1 MKVNKWLVAG
11 IVGLTG
17 LGLLT
22 GCGDKKETASTPSS
36 SEVQQKTPTAEEPF
50 IEGVPMDYY
59 VGEEGKELKKP
70 DLYFVPTKDHKV
82 EIYDVNYNDD
92 GEKEGLQDYKH
103 NDPKFVYT
111 VTLPYKV
118 EKTNHE
124 GIYQIIMQAN
134 EEKLE
139 KLPEIMDSN
148 CNSKDQIVYDVTE
161 KDGQL
166 YVGDEWTASYNVE
179 KDKPEYKKENLTKD
193 DLLGKNE
200 REAVYLSP
208 SSYTDK

>member
-59 VGEEGKELKKP
+59 VDEEVKKP
-70 DLYFVPTKDHKV
+70 DIYFVPTKDHKV
-82 EIYDVNYNDD
+82 EIYDVSYEDEET
-92 GEKEGLQDYKH
+92 GEKDYKN
-103 NDPKFVYT
+103 NDPKFIYT
-111 VTLPYKV
+111 TTLPYKI
-118 EKTNHE
+118 EKTEHE
-124 GIYQIIMQAN
+124 GVYQIVMQAN
-134 EEKLE
+134 DDELE
-139 KLPEIMDSN
+139 KLPEFMDN
-148 CNSKDQIVYDVTE
+148 NHNEKNQIIYDVTE

-166 YVGDEWTASYNVE
+166 YAGIGYIATYN
-179 KDKPEYKKENLTKD
+179 PETKKTDYKKQDSSRKSLLEGYAYLAPSNYTK
-193 DLLGKNE
+193 
-200 REAVYLSP
+200 
-208 SSYTDK
+208 

>member
-82 EIYDVNYNDD
+82 EIYDVNYNND

-118 EKTNHE
+118 EKTNE
-124 GIYQIIMQAN
+124 KDVYKIVMTLDK
-134 EEKLE
+134 EESSKIPYLLE
-139 KLPEIMDSN
+139 DSVN
-148 CNSKDQIVYDVTE
+148 DKNQIVIDVTE
-161 KDGQL
+161 DKGQL
-166 YVGDEWTASYNVE
+166 YLGTHYKGKTWT
-179 KDKPEYKKENLTKD
+179 KKELISD
-193 DLLGKNE
+193 DGTEYLL
-200 REAVYLSP
+200 P

>member
-59 VGEEGKELKKP
+59 VDEEVKKP
-70 DLYFVPTKDHKV
+70 DIYFVPTKDHKV
-82 EIYDVNYNDD
+82 EIYDVSYEDEET
-92 GEKEGLQDYKH
+92 GKEDYKK
-103 NDPKFVYT
+103 NEPKFIYAT
-111 VTLPYKV
+111 TLPYKV
-118 EKTNHE
+118 EKTEHK
-124 GIYQIIMQAN
+124 GVYQIVMQAN
-134 EEKLE
+134 EEELE
-139 KLPEIMDSN
+139 KLPEFMDDN
-148 CNSKDQIVYDVTE
+148 CNEKNQVIYDVTE

-166 YVGDEWTASYNVE
+166 YAGIGYIATYNPDT
-179 KDKPEYKKENLTKD
+179 KKTEYKKQDSSRES
-193 DLLGKNE
+193 LLKGY
-200 REAVYLSP
+200 AYLAP
-208 SSYTDK
+208 SHYTDK

>member
-1 MKVNKWLVAG
+1 MKVNKWLVVG
-11 IVGLTG
+11 ILGLTG

-59 VGEEGKELKKP
+59 VDEEVKKP
-70 DLYFVPTKDHKV
+70 RIYFVPTKDHKV
-82 EIYDVNYNDD
+82 EIYDVSYEDEET
-92 GEKEGLQDYKH
+92 GKEDYKK
-103 NDPKFVYT
+103 NEPKFIYAT
-111 VTLPYKV
+111 TLPYKV
-118 EKTNHE
+118 EKTDRK
-124 GIYQIIMQAN
+124 GVYQIIMQAN
-134 EEKLE
+134 EEELE
-139 KLPEIMDSN
+139 KLPEMMDSN
-148 CNSKDQIVYDVTE
+148 CNSKDQIIYDVTE

-166 YVGDEWTASYNVE
+166 YVGDEWTASYNVD

-200 REAVYLSP
+200 RGAVYLSP